1 MKRDAEPG
9 IGAGERG
16 PVQMIPVRYEQ
27 TGQAPKRRGF
37 GTALVMGVLLG
48 MLSAEALLLHQV
60 AGRSR
65 LVLIEPWDDADEVA
79 TLLASTAAG
88 NASGA
93 STRLV
98 LAQAVTVRRQ
108 SR

>member
-9 IGAGERG
+9 IGAGNRS

-27 TGQAPKRRGF
+27 TAQARKRRGF
-37 GTALVMGVLLG
+37 GTAVIMGVLLG

-65 LVLIEPWDDADEVA
+65 LVLIEPWDDEDEVA
-79 TLLASTAAG
+79 TLLASNAARPQS
-88 NASGA
+88 AA
-93 STRLV
+93 STRLA
-98 LAQAVTVRRQ
+98 LAQAETIRQQRR
-108 SR
+108 